1 MDEIFR
7 LNSAVP
13 GITSG
18 EILFCALDS
27 PFPIFSAICSR

>member
-27 PFPIFSAICSR
+27 PLLGSGGG